1 MLKSRLKFKNCRIDS
16 AYVSTRAKLEDH
28 IVIAEDSVIE
38 PTVKIGRYTY
48 MQANCNLNNCI
59 MGSFCSLG
67 NNVLIGPWQHP
78 LNLMSTSPK
87 IYRDIL
93 GGDFSD
99 KPLQTTIGNDVWIG
113 SNVIII
119 GGITIGNGAV
129 IGAGSVVT
137 KDVPDYAV
145 VVGNPSRIL
154 RYRFSAT
161 DREKIDRLNWWN
173 WNNDEIVKNKKIFEK
188 EFLNIKS

>member
-1 MLKSRLKFKNCRIDS
+1 MNILRIFIPNEIIKYFKMLKSRLKFKNCRIDS

-48 MQANCNLNNCI
+48 KQANCNLNNCI

-67 NNVLIGPWQHP
+67 SNVLIGPWQHP

-119 GGITIGNGAV
+119 GLFFHDQWLKICTV
-129 IGAGSVVT
+129 KS
-137 KDVPDYAV
+137 
-145 VVGNPSRIL
+145 L
-154 RYRFSAT
+154 RDFQPLLHNLAH
-161 DREKIDRLNWWN
+161 L
-173 WNNDEIVKNKKIFEK
+173 
-188 EFLNIKS
+188 